1 MAQSDLKIVGSAGQR
16 PRMLLGA
23 CALIAIVLGSV
34 AVRRQ
39 FGDMIAELTTN
50 GDPSSVELADLAHGM
65 APGDPLV
72 MWLKATL
79 EKNVFSPERTESSVR
94 MFEETVRLSPRD
106 YRWWIELGRAYEQA
120 ERPEQAENAFKRSIE
135 LAPTYTFPRWQLGN
149 FYLRQGQSD
158 LAFAELK
165 RVTEN
170 NETYRDQVFSLAW
183 EYFDKDPVQLEQVVA
198 DKPEVHAAL
207 ATFYAQRGRAADS
220 LRNWNLL
227 SEDQKDKYPLIAK
240 AIMQGLLDRR
250 FFPQALEFARQ
261 LDIDPDARP
270 EAVTNAGFE
279 KPLGNADI
287 TKFGWRTSRNDS
299 KIEVAVDAAVHHD
312 GAKSARITFKR
323 YIKPD
328 LYTLGQNIVVE
339 PERSYKLSFWVRT
352 ENLHSAGMPQL
363 QVVNGNDDQL
373 ITNSP
378 AFVSGTNDW
387 RQIVIEI
394 RTPANCT
401 GLVIY
406 TSRASCGGEGC
417 PISGTM
423 WYDEF
428 ELKRLN

>member
-1 MAQSDLKIVGSAGQR
+1 MTSSDLKIIESSGR
-16 PRMLLGA
+16 TRLFLGA
-23 CALIAIVLGSV
+23 AALIAIVIGSV

-50 GDPSSVELADLAHGM
+50 GDPASTELADLAQGM

-72 MWLKATL
+72 MWLKASL
-79 EKNVFSPERTESSVR
+79 EKNVFTPEKTASSVR
-94 MFEETVRLSPRD
+94 MFEDTVRLSPRD
-106 YRWWIELGRAYEQA
+106 YRWWVELGRAYEQA
-120 ERPEQAENAFKRSIE
+120 ERPADAESAFRQAIE

-149 FYLRQGQSD
+149 FYLRQGRSEQ
-158 LAFAELK
+158 AFAELK

-183 EYFDKDPVQLEQVVA
+183 EYFDKDPAQLEQVVA
-198 DKPEVHAAL
+198 DRPEVHAAL

-227 SEDQKDKYPLIAK
+227 SDEQKEKYPLIAK

-261 LDIDPDARP
+261 LDIDPDAAP

-279 KPLGNADI
+279 RPLGNAEN
-287 TKFGWRTSRNDS
+287 TKFGWRVTRTDS
-299 KIEVAVDAAVHHD
+299 KVDVAIDASVKHE
-312 GAKSARITFKR
+312 GSKSARITFKR
-323 YIKPD
+323 YLKPD

-339 PERSYKLSFWVRT
+339 PGRSYRLSFWVRT
-352 ENLHSAGMPQL
+352 ENLHSGGMPQL

-378 AFVSGTNDW
+378 AIASGTNDW
-387 RQIVIEI
+387 RQIVVEI
-394 RTPANCT
+394 TAPDNCT
-401 GLVIY
+401 GIVIY
-406 TSRASCGGEGC
+406 TARTSCGGEGC

-428 ELKRLN
+428 ELKRVN

>member
-1 MAQSDLKIVGSAGQR
+1 MENGDLQIVGSSDTR
-16 PRMLLGA
+16 HRFFLGA
-23 CALIAIVLGSV
+23 IAIIALVIGSV

-39 FGDMIAELTTN
+39 LGDMLAELTTN
-50 GDPSSVELADLAHGM
+50 GDPASVEIADLAYGM
-65 APGDPLV
+65 APGDPLA

-79 EKNVFSPERTESSVR
+79 EKQIFTPEKTDSSVR
-94 MFEETVRLSPRD
+94 MFEDTVRLSPRD

-120 ERPEQAENAFKRSIE
+120 ERPEQAERAFKRAIE

-149 FYLRQGQSD
+149 FYLRQGRSD
-158 LAFAELK
+158 EAFVELK

-183 EYFDKDPVQLEQVVA
+183 EYFDKDPAKIEQVVA
-198 DKPEVHAAL
+198 DTPEVHAAL

-227 SEDQKDKYPLIAK
+227 SDEQKDKYPLIAK

-270 EAVTNAGFE
+270 ETVTNGSFE
-279 KPLGNADI
+279 RPLGSADN
-287 TKFGWRTSRNDS
+287 TKFGWRVSRTDA
-299 KIEVAVDAAVHHD
+299 KIDVAVDAAVHHD
-312 GAKSARITFKR
+312 GAKSARVTFKR
-323 YIKPD
+323 YVKPD
-328 LYTLGQNIVVE
+328 LYTLGQNIVVD
-339 PERSYKLSFWVRT
+339 PGHSYKLSFWVRT
-352 ENLHSAGMPQL
+352 ENLHSAGMPQV
-363 QVVNGNDDQL
+363 QIVNGNDDQL

-387 RQIVIEI
+387 RQIVVDFSV
-394 RTPANCT
+394 PQNCT
-401 GLVIY
+401 GIVIF
-406 TSRASCGGEGC
+406 TGRGFCGQDC
-417 PISGTM
+417 PLTGTM

-428 ELKRLN
+428 ELKRVN